1 MRVSDNLDGCGL
13 WEAKYLREEVRPV
26 GAEEEESEQSN
37 GHREREAL
45 VAVPDVP
52 HLLDEEKRAATPAG
66 DNPHD
71 ERNLDPE
78 GGRAER
84 GEEGNSYYANDP
96 SVPEKPGTAQ
106 LPRAV
111 FAAAED
117 EPQDQQVR
125 DAPGQLV
132 EEDGQVVRGR
142 DPEVGLWDD
151 GLGCG
156 ERDVAPVMFG
166 WCF

>member
-1 MRVSDNLDGCGL
+1 M
-13 WEAKYLREEVRPV
+13 YLREEVRPA

-37 GHREREAL
+37 GHREGEAL

-52 HLLDEEKRAATPAG
+52 RLLDEEKRAATLAG

-84 GEEGNSYYANDP
+84 GEEGNSYSAKDP

-125 DAPGQLV
+125 DAPG
-132 EEDGQVVRGR
+132 
-142 DPEVGLWDD
+142 
-151 GLGCG
+151 
-156 ERDVAPVMFG
+156 
-166 WCF
+166 